1 MKIRINTIGG
11 IILLLLTLAWMFAG
25 QETQTYGVVTPKEVY
40 EMSIS
45 DTNLILLDVRTLE
58 EFNGELGH
66 VEGAILIPVQELDD
80 RVEEL
85 APYRTKTII
94 AICRSGNRSGR
105 AAALLTEKGY
115 TVRNMVGGM
124 LRWNAEKL
132 PVVREN
138 QE

>member
-1 MKIRINTIGG
+1 MA
-11 IILLLLTLAWMFAG
+11 LTLVFVVGWLCIG
-25 QETQTYGVVTPKEVY
+25 QDAQTFGTLTPKEVY

-66 VEGAILIPVQELDD
+66 VEGAMLIPVQELDD

-105 AAALLTEKGY
+105 AAALLTENGY

-124 LRWNAEKL
+124 LRWNAEKH